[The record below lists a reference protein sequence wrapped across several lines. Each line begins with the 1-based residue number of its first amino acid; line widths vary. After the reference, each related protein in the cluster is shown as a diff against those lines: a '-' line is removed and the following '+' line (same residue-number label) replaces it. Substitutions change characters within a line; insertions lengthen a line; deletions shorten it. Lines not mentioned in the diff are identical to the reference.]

1 MAPTTVFDDWRDGA
15 IGDREA
21 LRALLSDLGEVE
33 SQIAPLEAERIQLRA
48 QISEVLSH
56 LGGRAEADGFRLILT
71 APAIVP
77 RYDAKEL
84 DALVVRLRDQGLGHV
99 ADEILA
105 ARKETARSG
114 MLQIRK
120 EENMRRKP

>member
-1 MAPTTVFDDWRDGA
+1 MPPTTVFDDWRDGA

-77 RYDAKEL
+77 RYDAMEP
-84 DALVVRLRDQGLGHV
+84 DALVVRLRDRGS
-99 ADEILA
+99 ATSPTRSA

-114 MLQIRK
+114 CCRSA
-120 EENMRRKP
+120 RRRTCAP

>member
-1 MAPTTVFDDWRDGA
+1 MPSDIYSEWQAG
-15 IGDREA
+15 GLSHREA
-21 LRALLSDLGEVE
+21 LRRLLSDLGEVE
-33 SQIAPLEAERIQLRA
+33 SQIAPLEAERAQLRA